1 MRNTL
6 PAIFLA
12 LFISAPDAC
21 SQPFDKTGSAAMMA
35 DLNDRE
41 RVRFINDNFYKLYSA
56 DFANA
61 SSLGKWASET
71 ASANKWPDEEARA
84 LMNWG
89 VITFLSSDYRNVL
102 PKFYRSLHLFDSLQ
116 NKEGIAAVNNEMAVF
131 YHKQG
136 DMERSITCLDAAE
149 EAARSV
155 NDLKGLSTTL
165 GHRGAWLSME
175 GKFREARPYFEEVL
189 NIRKETK
196 DSVGLGYVYLD
207 FAEMALH
214 EGDLNLSLKNIDLST
229 DIRERIGD
237 TQGVIVNLV
246 NKGETYFNAGMYKE
260 ALPLFLLGLSEGK
273 KIGYTDL
280 VRHTNGYVAETY
292 LHLND
297 YRNAYRYQQEG
308 YKLKDSLFNIERTKV
323 IQDMEAKYETE
334 KKNQTIVMLDQEN
347 KLKQATIDFNY
358 LLIAGLLIGVGL
370 LGLVFVLW
378 RKRNLQRQEAII
390 QEQKIRLREAQINA
404 VIESQEQER
413 RRFASDL
420 HDGMGQL
427 ISALQMNISSL
438 RLQTSFEKRDQLFES
453 SEQLLNEAHDEIRNI
468 AFNLMPPVLVKE
480 GLVPAVQELTRKIN
494 KASRIKADLSVF
506 DLTARLPQVTEI
518 SLYRVIQE
526 FLSNIIKYSN
536 AEKVTISFTGYEKEL
551 VLTIDDDGEGYDLKA
566 FQESRE
572 GNGWRNVNS
581 RINLI
586 KGSIEIDTMRRRKNN
601 TVIITIP
608 VQGAEHS
615 IDGQPATTSVHSG
628 IQNTE
633 QQV

>member
-1 MRNTL
+1 
-6 PAIFLA
+6 
-12 LFISAPDAC
+12 
-21 SQPFDKTGSAAMMA
+21 MA
-35 DLNDRE
+35 DLNERA

-61 SSLGKWASET
+61 TELSKWASET
-71 ASANKWPDEEARA
+71 AYARKWADEEARA
-84 LMNWG
+84 QMNWG
-89 VITFLSSDYRNVL
+89 LITFLSSDYQNVL
-102 PKFYRSLHLFDSLQ
+102 PKYFRSLHLFDSLQ
-116 NKEGIAAVNNEMAVF
+116 SKEGIAAVNNEMAVF
-131 YHKQG
+131 YHKQK
-136 DMERSITCLDAAE
+136 DIERSIRCLDVAE
-149 EAARSV
+149 EAARAV
-155 NDLKGLSTTL
+155 NDLKSLGTTL
-165 GHRGAWLSME
+165 AHRGAWLSAE
-175 GKFREARPYFEEVL
+175 GKYKEARPYFEEVL
-189 NIRKETK
+189 KIRKEIK

-207 FAEMALH
+207 FAEMALN
-214 EGDLNLSLKNIDLST
+214 EGNLDLSLKNIDLST
-229 DIRERIGD
+229 DIRKRTGD
-237 TQGVIVNLV
+237 TQGVIVNMV
-246 NKGETYFNAGMYKE
+246 NKGETYFNAGMYRE
-260 ALPLFLLGLSEGK
+260 ALPLFLQGLNEGK

-292 LHLND
+292 RNLND
-297 YRNAYRYQQEG
+297 YRNAYKYQQDG

-334 KKNQTIVMLDQEN
+334 KKNQTIVLLDREN

-358 LLIAGLLIGVGL
+358 LFIGGLLISVVL
-370 LGLVFVLW
+370 LGVVFILW
-378 RKRNLQRQEAII
+378 RKRNRERQEAII

-427 ISALQMNISSL
+427 ISALQLNISSL
-438 RLQTSFEKRDQLFES
+438 RQQSTFEKRDQLFES

-494 KASRIKADLSVF
+494 KASKIKAQLSAFGV
-506 DLTARLPQVTEI
+506 TGRLPQVTEI

-536 AEKVTISFTGYEKEL
+536 ADNVTISFTGYENEL

-566 FQESRE
+566 FQESKE

-586 KGSIEIDTMRRRKNN
+586 KGSIEIDTKPRRKNN

-608 VQGAEHS
+608 VTVAVEKS
-615 IDGQPATTSVHSG
+615 PVANTSVLSAASVRG
-628 IQNTE
+628 VQNTE
-633 QQV
+633 EHV